1 MHQNQSQ
8 TRGISSPNA
17 ADRVASRA
25 EREGTD
31 SFVGDEA
38 CDRSASSAEHALA
51 EQLIGVRGERVA
63 RVELAALIRPAQR
76 VWGEPE
82 RSALSVFL

>member
-25 EREGTD
+25 ECEGTD
-31 SFVGDEA
+31 SFVGDKA
-38 CDRSASSAEHALA
+38 
-51 EQLIGVRGERVA
+51 V
-63 RVELAALIRPAQR
+63 
-76 VWGEPE
+76 
-82 RSALSVFL
+82 

>member
-38 CDRSASSAEHALA
+38 CDRTASSAEHALA
-51 EQLIGVRGERVA
+51 EQLIGVRGGGWRSL
-63 RVELAALIRPAQR
+63 ELG
-76 VWGEPE
+76 VYH
-82 RSALSVFL
+82 FD